1 MNYWLLKTEPSDYAY
16 ADLAAQGGTVW
27 DGVANAQAV
36 NFIAQMQPG
45 DRCVLY
51 HTGDER
57 RVAGIAE
64 VTTGAYVDPRDGTGK
79 LKVVD
84 VVPVRI
90 CAQGMTLAAIK
101 AHPLFVDSPLV
112 RQGRLSVV
120 PLSEGQYAILSAC
133 DGL

>member
-1 MNYWLLKTEPSDYAY
+1 MNYWLLKTEPGDYAY
-16 ADLAAQGGTVW
+16 ADLQAQGGTVW

-45 DRCVLY
+45 DRCVIY

-57 RVAGIAE
+57 RVVGIAD
-64 VTTGAYVDPRDGTGK
+64 VTTAAYGDPQDTTGK

-84 VVPVRI
+84 VVPVRA
-90 CAQGMTLAAIK
+90 CKHGMTLADIK
-101 AHPLFVDSPLV
+101 AHPLFRESPLV

-120 PLSEGQYAILSAC
+120 PLSAEQYAVLSAC
-133 DGL
+133 EGA